1 MSSPTFL
8 INFSAPHLG
17 PQMEWIFST
26 LSENNH
32 TFLVCCGLWHEKPT
46 FVAFCGL
53 MCPQNH
59 TCVARCGL
67 VVASRACF
75 PCKISRPDPRTTRNF
90 RHFRQGFKRLGRH
103 FSTPQYW
110 DGIWSQSEA
119 SSNKASNTIPQYWE
133 FEASLKSASIRL
145 QIGFPNT
152 GTVLEASLKSASIR
166 LQMRFPNTGTGF
178 EAEETRD
185 FKNSKWTSNHEKSC
199 WVSHWPRD
207 AAGRI
212 LVRGLLQVTT
222 FRRRMKV
229 SSCIGKKCTKA
240 CPSMHGCTRGIPSP
254 AAQLEHC

>member
-1 MSSPTFL
+1 
-8 INFSAPHLG
+8 
-17 PQMEWIFST
+17 
-26 LSENNH
+26 
-32 TFLVCCGLWHEKPT
+32 
-46 FVAFCGL
+46 

-67 VVASRACF
+67 VVASRMF
-75 PCKISRPDPRTTRNF
+75 SLQKSHPDPRTTRNF
-90 RHFRQGFKRLGRH
+90 RHFRQGFKQDSKVRRLGRH
-103 FSTPQYW
+103 FATPQYW

-119 SSNKASNTIPQYWE
+119 SSNKASNTIPQYWTV

-145 QIGFPNT
+145 QIRFPNT

-185 FKNSKWTSNHEKSC
+185 FKILNGRVTMRNRAGSATGHAMQPAEFS
-199 WVSHWPRD
+199 PR
-207 AAGRI
+207 
-212 LVRGLLQVTT
+212 LLQVTT

-229 SSCIGKKCTKA
+229 SSCIGKKCTKT

>member
-17 PQMEWIFST
+17 PQMEWISST

-46 FVAFCGL
+46 FVASCGL

-59 TCVARCGL
+59 TCVGRCGL

-75 PCKISRPDPRTTRNF
+75 PCKKSHPDPRTTRNF
-90 RHFRQGFKRLGRH
+90 RHFRQGFKQDSKVRRLGRH
-103 FSTPQYW
+103 FATPQYW
-110 DGIWSQSEA
+110 DGIGAKA
-119 SSNKASNTIPQYWE
+119 SSNKASNTIP
-133 FEASLKSASIRL
+133 L
-145 QIGFPNT
+145 PNT

-185 FKNSKWTSNHEKSC
+185 FKILNGRVTMRN
-199 WVSHWPRD
+199 R
-207 AAGRI
+207 AGSAT
-212 LVRGLLQVTT
+212 GHAMQ
-222 FRRRMKV
+222 
-229 SSCIGKKCTKA
+229 
-240 CPSMHGCTRGIPSP
+240 P
-254 AAQLEHC
+254 AEF